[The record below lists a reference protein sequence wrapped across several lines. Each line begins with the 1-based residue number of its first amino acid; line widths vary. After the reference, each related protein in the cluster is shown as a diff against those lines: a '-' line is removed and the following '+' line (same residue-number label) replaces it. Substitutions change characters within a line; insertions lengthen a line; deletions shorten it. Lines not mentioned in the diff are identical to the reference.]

1 MEFRTG
7 QDAAKYA
14 AGRKA
19 VETYLR
25 DGMRVGLGSGTT
37 SHWFVRGLAESV
49 REGLDILGVT
59 TSRSTHDLATEL
71 GVPLGEIDEIGVLD
85 VTIDGA
91 DEIDHAGAMIKGGGA
106 CLLWEKIVAHASRK
120 MVCVLDDTK
129 LVETLGAFPLP
140 IEVIP
145 FGWTTTRRAL
155 GELLEEAG
163 YGEVRMDLRMAGTEP
178 LVTDSGNHILDA
190 HLRRITD
197 KDLLAARLNLIP
209 GVVENGLFVHEAG
222 EMVIGHP
229 DGAAEVLPIPL
240 ED

>member
-1 MEFRTG
+1 MEFKTG

-25 DGMRVGLGSGTT
+25 DGMKVGLGSGTT

-49 REGLDILGVT
+49 REGLHILGVT
-59 TSRSTHDLATEL
+59 TSLATRDLATEL
-71 GVPLGEIDEIGVLD
+71 GVPLGDIDEVGLLD

-91 DEIDHAGAMIKGGGA
+91 DEIDHEGAMIKGGGA
-106 CLLWEKIVAHASRK
+106 CLLWEKIVARASRT

-129 LVETLGAFPLP
+129 LVDTLGAYPLP
-140 IEVIP
+140 IEVVR
-145 FGWTTTRRAL
+145 FGWRTTRRELA
-155 GELLEEAG
+155 ELLAEAG
-163 YGEVRMDLRMAGTEP
+163 YEDVRIDLRMAGGEP

-209 GVVENGLFVHEAG
+209 GVVENGLFVGVAA

-229 DGAAEVLPIPL
+229 DGSAEVRRPL
-240 ED
+240 